1 MMDIEQVN
9 VKFFVENPEAVD
21 LEPFLTI
28 FNNWIQSHATEELL
42 VDVADYRHVFAGPGV
57 VLIGHEANYS
67 LDNAGNRLG
76 LLYNRKSDI
85 PGTNQE
91 RLRQAVR
98 AALFAA
104 QRLEQEQKL
113 KFNGGEAQVII
124 NDRLT
129 APNTEE
135 TFKALEPDLK
145 AFFNQLYGENNYE
158 FERNSDPRERLTVNV
173 RAAQP
178 FDVQTLLGNLS

>member
-1 MMDIEQVN
+1 MDVQQVN

-21 LEPFLTI
+21 LEAYLTI

-67 LDNAGNRLG
+67 LDNTGNRLG
-76 LLYNRKSDI
+76 LLYNRKADV
-85 PGTNQE
+85 PGTNHE

-98 AALFAA
+98 ATLLAA
-104 QRLEQEQKL
+104 GTLEKEQNL
-113 KFNGGEAQVII
+113 KFSGQEAQVII
-124 NDRLT
+124 NDRLI

-135 TFKALEPDLK
+135 TFAELEPDLRML
-145 AFFNQLYGENNYE
+145 FNQLYGQDNYE
-158 FERNSDPRERLTVNV
+158 FERNSDSRERLTVNI
-173 RAAQP
+173 RSSQP
-178 FDVQTLLGNLS
+178 FAVQTLLGSLS

>member
-1 MMDIEQVN
+1 MNVQQVN

-21 LEPFLTI
+21 LEAFLTI

-67 LDNAGNRLG
+67 LDNAGDRLG
-76 LLYNRKSDI
+76 LLYNRKAEVL
-85 PGTNQE
+85 GTNHD

-98 AALFAA
+98 ASLFAA
-104 QRLEQEQKL
+104 QRLEEEQEL
-113 KFNGGEAQVII
+113 KFSGQEAQVII
-124 NDRLT
+124 NDRLI
-129 APNTEE
+129 APNTQE
-135 TFKALEPDLK
+135 TFAAIEPDLRVL
-145 AFFNQLYGENNYE
+145 FNQLYGEDNYE

-173 RAAQP
+173 QTPQR
-178 FDVQTLLGNLS
+178 FDVQTLLASLS

>member
-1 MMDIEQVN
+1 MDIGQVN

-21 LEPFLTI
+21 LEAFLTI

-67 LDNAGNRLG
+67 LDNAGERLG
-76 LLYNRKSDI
+76 LLYNRKADV

-98 AALFAA
+98 AALLAA
-104 QRLEQEQKL
+104 QRLD
-113 KFNGGEAQVII
+113 IW
-124 NDRLT
+124 R
-129 APNTEE
+129 
-135 TFKALEPDLK
+135 
-145 AFFNQLYGENNYE
+145 
-158 FERNSDPRERLTVNV
+158 RELRV
-173 RAAQP
+173 RA
-178 FDVQTLLGNLS
+178 

>member
-1 MMDIEQVN
+1 MMDIGQVN

-21 LEPFLTI
+21 LEAFLTI

-67 LDNAGNRLG
+67 LDNAGERLG
-76 LLYNRKSDI
+76 LLYNRKADV

-98 AALFAA
+98 AALLAA
-104 QRLEQEQKL
+104 QRLEKEQKL
-113 KFNGGEAQVII
+113 KFNGREAQVIV
-124 NDRLT
+124 NDRLL
-129 APNTEE
+129 APNTPE
-135 TFKALEPDLK
+135 TFAALAPDLK
-145 AFFNQLYGENNYE
+145 VFFNQLYGEENYE
-158 FERNSDPRERLTVNV
+158 FERNSDSRERLTVNV
-173 RAAQP
+173 RAAQS
-178 FDVQTLLGNLS
+178 FDVQTLLGSLS